1 MENKKPG
8 EVSKFNNKILGI
20 ILARGGSKG
29 IKQKNIVK
37 LCGKPL
43 IAWTINSALK
53 SKKLTDVILSTDSTK
68 IAKIGKKF
76 GVEVPFIRPLKY
88 AKDKSSSVEAIEHA
102 IKWLKQRKKN
112 YKFVTLL
119 EPTSPLRDHKD
130 IDQAIL
136 KIIKSRADSLVSVSK
151 AETLNPAYLYK
162 KSKSGKLIPF
172 RHNKKKYIRR
182 QDIDPFY
189 FLDGSVYI
197 SKVSTLL
204 KKKTFCHTN
213 TLMYV
218 VPKWKSIEID
228 DNLDLILARAIMQN
242 KRKI

>member
-1 MENKKPG
+1 MMLLGWSEI
-8 EVSKFNNKILGI
+8 VFSDFHLFLSKFYHF
-20 ILARGGSKG
+20 S
-29 IKQKNIVK
+29 
-37 LCGKPL
+37 
-43 IAWTINSALK
+43 
-53 SKKLTDVILSTDSTK
+53 
-68 IAKIGKKF
+68 
-76 GVEVPFIRPLKY
+76 
-88 AKDKSSSVEAIEHA
+88 
-102 IKWLKQRKKN
+102 
-112 YKFVTLL
+112 
-119 EPTSPLRDHKD
+119 
-130 IDQAIL
+130 IL

-228 DNLDLILARAIMQN
+228 DNLDLILDFDLDLPLPFPRP
-242 KRKI
+242 RHG